1 MTSYVIRYSLYC
13 INLMLLRGV
22 ISNQRYSV
30 RSIQSAAMWVFSA
43 DQLLISFFGKND
55 SISG

>member
-1 MTSYVIRYSLYC
+1 
-13 INLMLLRGV
+13 MLLRGV

-30 RSIQSAAMWVFSA
+30 RSIQSAAMWVFCV
-43 DQLLISFFGKND
+43 DQLILSFFGKND